1 MGRRPP
7 IGDSRR
13 KPPARSSRQLLT
25 LAQSHIVEEDKCIT
39 RRKSHEGYFPN
50 TWHTLKSPL

>member
-7 IGDSRR
+7 IGDSQR

-39 RRKSHEGYFPN
+39 RRKSHEGYFSN